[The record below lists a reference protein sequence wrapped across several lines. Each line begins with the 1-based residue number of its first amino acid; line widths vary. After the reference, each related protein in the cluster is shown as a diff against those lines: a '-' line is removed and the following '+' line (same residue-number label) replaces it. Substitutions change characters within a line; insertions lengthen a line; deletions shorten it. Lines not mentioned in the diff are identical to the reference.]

1 MHFTV
6 VRGGL
11 VFHRTFHTTVIGAL
25 VAQMVVHVRRHHG
38 LFAMGAGTH
47 PGLKRASHG
56 VLLRRGRHTFP
67 GTTMHVVPAP
77 GGEEKRE
84 RKRERGKE
92 RERER
97 EGKRERERER
107 EKENRSREGIERGNR
122 ERESR
127 ETNRER
133 QIEKYK
139 SKETN
144 RKRQIER
151 DKSRKTSREVSLFDG
166 GKYRIYGVNFLPQ
179 GYVGQHVPQHGSAGF
194 DIDQSIGGQGL
205 VGDGAGVVLAW

>member
-77 GGEEKRE
+77 GE
-84 RKRERGKE
+84 RKRERGKKE
-92 RERER
+92 SGIKER
-97 EGKRERERER
+97 EGKRERERD
-107 EKENRSREGIERGNR
+107 
-122 ERESR
+122 
-127 ETNRER
+127 
-133 QIEKYK
+133 K

-144 RKRQIER
+144 RKRDIER
-151 DKSRKTSREVSLFDG
+151 ETSRERHRERDIERETSREVSLFDG
-166 GKYRIYGVNFLPQ
+166 GKYRMYGVNFLPQ

>member
-77 GGEEKRE
+77 GE

-92 RERER
+92 REGKER
-97 EGKRERERER
+97 EEKRERERER
-107 EKENRSREGIERGNR
+107 GKER
-122 ERESR
+122 ERK
-127 ETNRER
+127 RER
-133 QIEKYK
+133 K
-139 SKETN
+139 
-144 RKRQIER
+144 RKARR
-151 DKSRKTSREVSLFDG
+151 GR
-166 GKYRIYGVNFLPQ
+166 
-179 GYVGQHVPQHGSAGF
+179 
-194 DIDQSIGGQGL
+194 GL
-205 VGDGAGVVLAW
+205 

>member
-1 MHFTV
+1 VKDKHFCHVHRCGGTKTIPTAQDQPHDRGFQMHFTV

-77 GGEEKRE
+77 GE
-84 RKRERGKE
+84 RKRERGKKE
-92 RERER
+92 RGIKER
-97 EGKRERERER
+97 EGKRERERD
-107 EKENRSREGIERGNR
+107 
-122 ERESR
+122 
-127 ETNRER
+127 
-133 QIEKYK
+133 K

-144 RKRQIER
+144 RKRDIER
-151 DKSRKTSREVSLFDG
+151 ETSRE
-166 GKYRIYGVNFLPQ
+166 R
-179 GYVGQHVPQHGSAGF
+179 HRER
-194 DIDQSIGGQGL
+194 DIEGGQSFRWWQVPHVRRQL
-205 VGDGAGVVLAW
+205 LTARVRWTTCPTARVGWFRHRSKHRGPRVGG